1 MADRNKNKNF
11 KNKKFINYANL
22 KALYNSK
29 SDNKKKIK
37 KDSYRI
43 IKKIGEGSYGIVY
56 LIFSE
61 KLSMQCVLKK
71 IDLKGLSK
79 QEIKDSYNE
88 VNLLKK
94 LDHPNII
101 KFIQIIDKSKRYI
114 EIITEFAEKG
124 DLYDQINIQK
134 KKNTHFP
141 EKIIIDW
148 LIQTCQALKY
158 IHSKHIIHR
167 DIKPQNIFLTKKGS
181 IKLGD
186 FGISKTLNNTLEKAK
201 TFVGTAYYLP
211 PELIEGNKYSYMAD
225 IWSLG
230 VTFYQLMT
238 FKMPFDGESLP
249 AIIKKIS
256 MGDGYEKISNK
267 NYSEELINLV
277 YKMLNTKPSQRP
289 KPSDILNMDFIIKR
303 IGEYLKE
310 NQFDDFLSKTI
321 IKKYQDNYKSYINND
336 NNEINNNK
344 DEKTD
349 IISFK
354 NKIKFNNIIE
364 LNKSINSNKTN
375 EQNNDKNKENKKIYL
390 SKILLKNESNI
401 SNLNINNSIYDSNE
415 KEKEKNEKNPKRSSY
430 DIPKIKIKLISLE
443 KQSNSEL
450 KENNINSKIEEKNEN
465 ENIKKEN
472 ENNNNEKNFD
482 NTFKTGKALYNEEDN
497 EKYGFETK
505 FIKKNEICY
514 DNGDKE
520 INLENMDEELF
531 LKTKKIDENR
541 QNLKDEYDHQR
552 NMNLMKS
559 IIMGKSDNEIEN
571 ENKLINH
578 NESGIEEEEN
588 DDENDTN
595 QGI

>member
-1 MADRNKNKNF
+1 
-11 KNKKFINYANL
+11 
-22 KALYNSK
+22 
-29 SDNKKKIK
+29 
-37 KDSYRI
+37 
-43 IKKIGEGSYGIVY
+43 
-56 LIFSE
+56 
-61 KLSMQCVLKK
+61 
-71 IDLKGLSK
+71 
-79 QEIKDSYNE
+79 
-88 VNLLKK
+88 
-94 LDHPNII
+94 
-101 KFIQIIDKSKRYI
+101 
-114 EIITEFAEKG
+114 
-124 DLYDQINIQK
+124 
-134 KKNTHFP
+134 
-141 EKIIIDW
+141 
-148 LIQTCQALKY
+148 
-158 IHSKHIIHR
+158 
-167 DIKPQNIFLTKKGS
+167 
-181 IKLGD
+181 
-186 FGISKTLNNTLEKAK
+186 
-201 TFVGTAYYLP
+201 
-211 PELIEGNKYSYMAD
+211 
-225 IWSLG
+225 
-230 VTFYQLMT
+230 
-238 FKMPFDGESLP
+238 
-249 AIIKKIS
+249 
-256 MGDGYEKISNK
+256 
-267 NYSEELINLV
+267 
-277 YKMLNTKPSQRP
+277 MLNTKPSQRP

-364 LNKSINSNKTN
+364 LNKSINSNKNN

-415 KEKEKNEKNPKRSSY
+415 KEKNEKNPKRSSY

-443 KQSNSEL
+443 KQSNNEL
-450 KENNINSKIEEKNEN
+450 KENNLNSKIEEKNEN

-472 ENNNNEKNFD
+472 GNNNNEKNFE
-482 NTFKTGKALYNEEDN
+482 NTFKTGKPLYNEEDN

-588 DDENDTN
+588 DDDNDTN
-595 QGI
+595 EGI